1 MLRGTTTMPLFDSFR
16 RSPSDKDVISQRLNL
31 AAAAQPAS
39 FSLSDTSGG
48 GQLPHGAKM
57 SLPSLTQLWP
67 NETRLLMDTTKIFA
81 AQQQSGA
88 STHESQCSRLDERA
102 ARPFRMWSQLTPSD
116 EPLLASVIDEAQL
129 ATPSPVPPADLMA
142 GGRPSNIRR

>member
-1 MLRGTTTMPLFDSFR
+1 M
-16 RSPSDKDVISQRLNL
+16 
-31 AAAAQPAS
+31 
-39 FSLSDTSGG
+39 SLS
-48 GQLPHGAKM
+48 
-57 SLPSLTQLWP
+57 SLTQLCP
-67 NETRLLMDTTKIFA
+67 NEIRLLMDTTKIFA